1 MSDTTGTDRSTDVGH
16 PKLYMGAT
24 RSAGGFGVKATQN
37 MPFEI
42 ITPNVQNLTVSGTS
56 ISAEV
61 RTVSSKSFS
70 GNEIPYVDKGF
81 EDITIN
87 QKNFFDSPRMIASKI
102 NEDANLTTIEGN
114 KSMNMRLFLSL
125 IHI

>member
-1 MSDTTGTDRSTDVGH
+1 
-16 PKLYMGAT
+16 
-24 RSAGGFGVKATQN
+24 

-42 ITPNVQNLTVSGTS
+42 ITPNVQSLTVSGTS
-56 ISAEV
+56 ISGEV

-87 QKNFFDSPRMIASKI
+87 KKNYFDSPRMIASKI
-102 NEDANLTTIEGN
+102 NEDANLTTIEGG
-114 KSMNMRLFLSL
+114 KSMNMRLFLTSTDTR
-125 IHI
+125 ISPVIDSQESQCNSDIKQS